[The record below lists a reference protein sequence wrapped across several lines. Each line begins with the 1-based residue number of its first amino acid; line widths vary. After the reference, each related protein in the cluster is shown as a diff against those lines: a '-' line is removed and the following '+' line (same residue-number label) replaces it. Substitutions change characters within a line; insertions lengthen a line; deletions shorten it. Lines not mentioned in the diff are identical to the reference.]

1 MFNSTLMDFD
11 LDLLGAQPSNEL
23 QGYCEPYVQHM
34 ENDKKLSLTANG
46 VEDTNIALLEDTSDL
61 KALFDI
67 GSLPQDDG
75 EDVNV
80 ERIMTE
86 VEDFLQKHEGHKEGN
101 VEFPSTD
108 NVDLQDLNF
117 SKEEMDAAEN
127 LLDELLRSDVD
138 LDPSTSAEADIIIDQ
153 PQENAVNIESQDSD
167 PTVIKIEQNDSGFLD
182 MSNVTQVVTE
192 DGKNIIILIAPQ
204 SPEEAANSTHEVSNE
219 SDNDS
224 EWTPEINSVATP
236 KGRPMVKRSSA
247 GTRKN
252 KRSAPYITDK
262 KERKKQQNV
271 EAARRYRDKKKA
283 EACDIETEES
293 VLLSKNKQLKGEVAE
308 LEAELKTMKKL
319 MTELGILKSQ

>member
-1 MFNSTLMDFD
+1 
-11 LDLLGAQPSNEL
+11 
-23 QGYCEPYVQHM
+23 
-34 ENDKKLSLTANG
+34 
-46 VEDTNIALLEDTSDL
+46 
-61 KALFDI
+61 
-67 GSLPQDDG
+67 
-75 EDVNV
+75 
-80 ERIMTE
+80 MTE

-204 SPEEAANSTHEVSNE
+204 SPGRNNS
-219 SDNDS
+219 
-224 EWTPEINSVATP
+224 
-236 KGRPMVKRSSA
+236 
-247 GTRKN
+247 
-252 KRSAPYITDK
+252 
-262 KERKKQQNV
+262 
-271 EAARRYRDKKKA
+271 
-283 EACDIETEES
+283 
-293 VLLSKNKQLKGEVAE
+293 
-308 LEAELKTMKKL
+308 
-319 MTELGILKSQ
+319 

>member
-11 LDLLGAQPSNEL
+11 LDLLGAQPSKEL

-80 ERIMTE
+80 ERVSVITFFIHVILIIYFIPYFSVSPQIMTE

-204 SPEEAANSTHEVSNE
+204 SPEEAANSTHEISNE

-262 KERKKQQNV
+262 KERVNS
-271 EAARRYRDKKKA
+271 
-283 EACDIETEES
+283 IITF
-293 VLLSKNKQLKGEVAE
+293 
-308 LEAELKTMKKL
+308 
-319 MTELGILKSQ
+319 

>member
-1 MFNSTLMDFD
+1 
-11 LDLLGAQPSNEL
+11 
-23 QGYCEPYVQHM
+23 
-34 ENDKKLSLTANG
+34 
-46 VEDTNIALLEDTSDL
+46 
-61 KALFDI
+61 
-67 GSLPQDDG
+67 
-75 EDVNV
+75 
-80 ERIMTE
+80 MTE

-204 SPEEAANSTHEVSNE
+204 SPEEAAISHEVSNE

-224 EWTPEINSVATP
+224 EWTPENKSVATP

-262 KERKKQQNV
+262 KERVNS
-271 EAARRYRDKKKA
+271 
-283 EACDIETEES
+283 IITF
-293 VLLSKNKQLKGEVAE
+293 
-308 LEAELKTMKKL
+308 
-319 MTELGILKSQ
+319 